1 MKKTLLVATI
11 TAAAIAVGF
20 SGRAAA
26 GHDYVAGALVGGGIG
41 AAVGG
46 PPGAAIG
53 AILGL
58 AITDSHHSHYYDRG
72 HYGRHDDRYRE
83 RDYVRHDGP
92 RYRDY
97 RDYDRGYHKRYE
109 EPVRYERREY
119 REPAYR
125 GHDSRYEPRYEPRY
139 ESRYEPRY
147 EPRYERREYR
157 EAGYDRYYY
166 R

>member
-1 MKKTLLVATI
+1 MKTPLLVATV
-11 TAAAIAVGF
+11 TAAAIGLAF
-20 SGRAAA
+20 SGRVAAS
-26 GHDYVAGALVGGGIG
+26 HDYVAGALVGGGIG

-58 AITDSHHSHYYDRG
+58 AITDSNHHHYDRRG
-72 HYGRHDDRYRE
+72 HGRPHYDRYRE
-83 RDYVRHDGP
+83 RDHVRYDGP

-97 RDYDRGYHKRYE
+97 RDHDRGYHQRYE
-109 EPVRYERREY
+109 EPVRYERAY
-119 REPAYR
+119 REPARR
-125 GHDSRYEPRYEPRY
+125 GYDSRY
-139 ESRYEPRY
+139 ESRYERY
-147 EPRYERREYR
+147 EPRREYR

>member
-58 AITDSHHSHYYDRG
+58 AITDSHHSHYYDRR
-72 HYGRHDDRYRE
+72 HQGRHYDRYRE
-83 RDYVRHDGP
+83 RDHVRHDGP

-97 RDYDRGYHKRYE
+97 RDSDRGHHRRYE
-109 EPVRYERREY
+109 EPVRYERGY

-125 GHDSRYEPRYEPRY
+125 GYDSRYEPRYE
-139 ESRYEPRY
+139 SRY